1 MPTGIRRPARNSLTV
16 FLVCLAFASFSAP
29 AQAAPGADSNF
40 RLLIAEEPHMG
51 VVVRISAYIPAGV
64 DPPRVFRRAFD
75 RVEAVTRRFSSYD
88 SESELRR
95 VERLAWRE
103 QTSVSPEFARVLAQA
118 LWLARE
124 SGGAFDPTLGRV
136 TRLLRGA
143 RWGRAGPSEDRLRNA
158 WHRTGWSHVELDA
171 SNLSI
176 VFTKRGLQLDL
187 GGIAKGYAAD
197 EALAALRRAG
207 VDRAMVAV
215 AGDIAVGD
223 PPPSEHGWLIGLDSL
238 GPRGSIESSLKIA
251 NQGISTSGSRDR
263 YYLVP
268 GGRCSH
274 IVSRAGN
281 GCTDTALA
289 VTVVA
294 PTAMEADGLATA
306 LISLGESGAE
316 SLLRRRKDVLVYW
329 SPGGSPAAAEK

>member
-1 MPTGIRRPARNSLTV
+1 M
-16 FLVCLAFASFSAP
+16 
-29 AQAAPGADSNF
+29 GA
-40 RLLIAEEPHMG
+40 
-51 VVVRISAYIPAGV
+51 VVRISAYFPAGV

-75 RVEAVTRRFSSYD
+75 RVETVTRRFSSYD
-88 SESELRR
+88 SGSELRR

-103 QTSVSPEFARVLAQA
+103 PTPVSPEFARLLAQA
-118 LWLARE
+118 LRLARE

-136 TRLLRGA
+136 TRLLRGEG
-143 RWGRAGPSEDRLRNA
+143 WGRGAPSEDRLRKA
-158 WHRTGWSHVELDA
+158 WRRTGWSHVELDA

-176 VFTKRGLQLDL
+176 AFTIRGLQLDL

-207 VDRAMVAV
+207 VHRAMVAV

-223 PPPSEHGWLIGLDSL
+223 PPPSEDGWRIGLDRH
-238 GPRGSIESSLKIA
+238 GPPGSIESSVKIA

-289 VTVVA
+289 ATVVA
-294 PTAMEADGLATA
+294 PTATEADGLATA
-306 LISLGESGAE
+306 LISLGQSGAE

-329 SPGGSPAAAEK
+329 SRGGSPAAAEY

>member
-1 MPTGIRRPARNSLTV
+1 
-16 FLVCLAFASFSAP
+16 
-29 AQAAPGADSNF
+29 
-40 RLLIAEEPHMG
+40 MG
-51 VVVRISAYIPAGV
+51 VVVRISAYVPAGV
-64 DPPRVFRRAFD
+64 DPPQVFRRAFD
-75 RVEAVTRRFSSYD
+75 RVETVTQRFSSYD
-88 SESELRR
+88 SGSELRR

-103 QTSVSPEFARVLAQA
+103 PTPVSPEFARLLAQA
-118 LWLARE
+118 LRLAKE

-136 TRLLRGA
+136 TRLLRGGG
-143 RWGRAGPSEDRLRNA
+143 WGRGAPSEDRLRKA
-158 WHRTGWSHVELDA
+158 WRRTGWSHVELDA

-176 VFTKRGLQLDL
+176 AFTIRGLQLDL

-207 VDRAMVAV
+207 VHRAMVAV
-215 AGDIAVGD
+215 AGETLPWATRL
-223 PPPSEHGWLIGLDSL
+223 PSEDGWRIGLDRH
-238 GPRGSIESSLKIA
+238 GPPGSIESSMKIA

-274 IVSRAGN
+274 IVSRDGN

-289 VTVVA
+289 ATVVA

-306 LISLGESGAE
+306 LISLGQSGAE

-329 SPGGSPAAAEK
+329 SPGGSPAAAE